1 MLGHNLKIYR
11 TKNNNSQV
19 DIANILKVTKQTVSN
34 WEKGKRLPDINILIK
49 LANLYNVTLDTL
61 TGSDKRNSSIEILN
75 VVSNLPNDKKDKLLD
90 FLKVIAE

>member
-11 TKNNNSQV
+11 TKNNYSQV
-19 DIANILKVTKQTVSN
+19 DIANILNVTKQTVSN

>member
-11 TKNNNSQV
+11 TKNNYSQV
-19 DIANILKVTKQTVSN
+19 DIANILNVTKQTVSN

-61 TGSDKRNSSIEILN
+61 TGSDKRNSSIEMLN